1 MWVAAT
7 ISRLVLL
14 YLGCGLLFGTAFV
27 SAGAGKV
34 DAAARGTSVLF
45 RLLILPGTVALWPV
59 LAAQWIQASR
69 RGATP

>member
-7 ISRLVLL
+7 ISRFVLL
-14 YLGCGLLFGTAFV
+14 YLACGLLFGSAFV

-59 LAAQWIQASR
+59 LAAKWLKVSR
-69 RGATP
+69 QGGIP